1 MKYEVVCTKRYLD
14 IGLLVEQRGFRPKRV
29 LARASTYGGK
39 DRKYG
44 GVETVDWIKTGV
56 FLSIYEWNKITCDKP
71 TNQILDELCISRTTY
86 RDDEEMKK
94 DYDMECDIE
103 DTMIRASKKAE
114 LTRNELL
121 DTLFEEGVLAVYN
134 LGMKHMYEYLEG

>member
-71 TNQILDELCISRTTY
+71 TNQILDELGISRTTY
-86 RDDEEMKK
+86 KDDEEMKK
-94 DYDMECDIE
+94 DYDME
-103 DTMIRASKKAE
+103 DTMIKASRKAE
-114 LTRNELL
+114 LTRNQLL
-121 DTLFEEGVLAVYN
+121 DTLFEKGVLAVYN

>member
-1 MKYEVVCTKRYLD
+1 MAAQICITCKHKNSGCYCSPNSCCTEYEE
-14 IGLLVEQRGFRPKRV
+14 EQ
-29 LARASTYGGK
+29 
-39 DRKYG
+39 
-44 GVETVDWIKTGV
+44 
-56 FLSIYEWNKITCDKP
+56 KIT
-71 TNQILDELCISRTTY
+71 IGMLE
-86 RDDEEMKK
+86 
-94 DYDMECDIE
+94 DME